1 VENLGKRDFVVIGAG
16 VVGAAVAWGLAR
28 GGARPLVLDEDDLA
42 PRASRANNA
51 LVWVQAKGAGLP
63 AYALWTRASAEA
75 WPRFAAE
82 LAADSGVD
90 VALRQPGGYSFY
102 LNRKEMEDDLRA
114 LEAIARETGGQAA
127 PYQVLTPPEVRRR
140 FPGLGPAVLGAVYG
154 PSDGHVNA
162 LRLLHAL
169 HGAMAARGCTYRAR
183 CPVRELESVPDGFRL
198 AGAWGEVRAERVVL
212 AAGLGNERLAPR
224 VGLASPLKR
233 SKGQILVT
241 EKCAP
246 FFPYAS
252 TLILQSDDGG
262 VLIGASQ
269 EASTDSLQTSQS
281 VNAVLARRA
290 VLAFPQLAGLNV
302 VRTWAGFRVKP
313 RDGFPIYD
321 QSGTAPG
328 AFVVTSHSGVTLA
341 AAHALALAPRI
352 LAGALGPDLAP
363 YSARR
368 FHVPQDR

>member
-1 VENLGKRDFVVIGAG
+1 MENLGKRDFVVIGAG
-16 VVGAAVAWGLAR
+16 VAGASVAWGLAR

-63 AYALWTRASAEA
+63 EYALWTKASAER
-75 WPRFAAE
+75 WPRFAAD

-90 VALRQPGGYSFY
+90 VGLRQEGGYAFY
-102 LNRKEMEDDLRA
+102 LSRAEMDDEMRA
-114 LEAIARETGGQAA
+114 METIARETGGRAA
-127 PYQVLTPPEVRRR
+127 PYQTLTPAEARRR

-154 PSDGHVNA
+154 PADGHVNA

-169 HGAMAARGCTYRAR
+169 HGAMAARGCAYRAG
-183 CPVRELESVPDGFRL
+183 CPVRELEPVTDGFRI
-198 AGAWGEVRAERVVL
+198 AGDWGEVRAERVVL
-212 AAGLGNERLAPR
+212 AAGLGNERLAPM
-224 VGLASPLKR
+224 VGLVSPLKR

-269 EASTDSLQTSQS
+269 EPSTDSLQTSQA

-290 VLAFPQLAGLNV
+290 VLAFPQLAGVNV

-321 QSGTAPG
+321 QSGG
-328 AFVVTSHSGVTLA
+328 AFLVTCHSGVTLA
-341 AAHALALAPRI
+341 ANHGLALAPLI
-352 LAGALGPDLAP
+352 LAGALGPELAP
-363 YSARR
+363 YSSRR
-368 FHVPQDR
+368 FHVPQDH